1 MQNRT
6 IFITGATGLIGGE
19 VLARV
24 LASHPA
30 VHVVALVRDN
40 SRWEETAR
48 RLRISAG
55 RVTPVT
61 GDVRKPGLGLDR
73 ATRALLR
80 RRVGRTIHLAADIV
94 FSRPLAEARATNVE
108 GTANVLELGSSWP
121 GPIGYVSTAFVA
133 GRRTGRV
140 LERDPGGEAGW
151 VNAYE
156 QSKWEA
162 EQLVRR
168 SGRNFTILRSS
179 TVVCD
184 SIEGHVSQY
193 NAVHRALR
201 LFRNGLAPMIPG
213 RETAPVDL
221 VPGDYVADAVAR
233 LALRDDVL
241 GETFH
246 LCAGEGAI
254 QLGEM
259 LDLTESAWARD
270 PAWRLRSIAR
280 PALCELPV
288 YRLFERSV
296 EQAGEPRLKQVIRSM
311 SHFVPQLALEKRFDT
326 SGADAALGAPAPAVS
341 TYWARMLDNLIA
353 PAGTAM
359 ADPRAA

>member
-1 MQNRT
+1 MSRET
-6 IFITGATGLIGGE
+6 IFLTGATGLLGGE
-19 VLARV
+19 VLAR
-24 LASHPA
+24 LLRAHPSA
-30 VHVVALVRDN
+30 QFFALVRDAA
-40 SRWEETAR
+40 RWNETAA
-48 RLRISAG
+48 RLAVPSG
-55 RVTPVT
+55 RVTPLP
-61 GDVRKPGLGLDR
+61 GDLRSPGLGLDAR
-73 ATRALLR
+73 TRARLR
-80 RRVGRTIHLAADIV
+80 RRVDRTIHLAADVV
-94 FSRPLAEARATNVE
+94 FSRPLEQARATNVE
-108 GTANVLELGSSWP
+108 GTRHLLDVSSAWQ

-133 GRRTGRV
+133 GRRIGRI

-162 EQLVRR
+162 EQLVRE
-168 SGRNFTILRSS
+168 SGRAFTILRSS
-179 TVVCD
+179 TIVCD
-184 SIEGHVSQY
+184 SVEGRVSQL

-201 LFRNGLAPMIPG
+201 LFRGGLAPLMPG
-213 RETAPVDL
+213 RETSPVDV

-254 QLGEM
+254 PLGEM
-259 LDLTESAWARD
+259 LDLTEHVWRRD
-270 PAWRLRSIAR
+270 AAWRRRSIAR

-296 EQAGEPRLKQVIRSM
+296 ERAGAPRLKQVLRSM

-326 SGADAALGAPAPAVS
+326 SGADGALGTPAPAVR
-341 TYWARMLDNLIA
+341 TYWARMLDHLLEHDW
-353 PAGTAM
+353 AGA
-359 ADPRAA
+359 ALHRAA